1 MENFEISRH
10 IEDFTER
17 LTDLKDVLQ
26 IDNLQKKIAS
36 LEEEMM
42 APAFW
47 DNPDHAQKVLK
58 LLKQDKDILEKYL
71 TIAKLL
77 DDLEVYFAM
86 HKAGEEGLLLEI
98 ENLILEIEK
107 FLSNFEIEM
116 LLNHEY
122 DDASAYIELHP
133 GAGGTESQD
142 WTSMLFRM
150 YRRYAEK
157 KGYEFEIIDYQE
169 GEEAGI
175 KSVSF
180 IIHGPKAYGYLR
192 SEHGV
197 HRLIRISPFD
207 SNARRHTSFCAC
219 HVTPDIE
226 EEINIEI
233 KPDDI
238 RVDTFRSS
246 GAGGQHVNKTDSA
259 VRITH
264 LPTGIVVTCQSER
277 SQIQNRERAMK
288 ILKAKLVQREYE
300 AQQRRL
306 KEISGDIDEISF
318 GSQIRSYIFHP
329 YSLVKDHR
337 TNYETSDIMSV
348 MDGEIDDFINAY
360 LKSKYNKR

>member
-1 MENFEISRH
+1 
-10 IEDFTER
+10 
-17 LTDLKDVLQ
+17 
-26 IDNLQKKIAS
+26 
-36 LEEEMM
+36 
-42 APAFW
+42 
-47 DNPDHAQKVLK
+47 
-58 LLKQDKDILEKYL
+58 ILEKYL

-86 HKAGEEGLLLEI
+86 HKAGEEGLLSEI

-197 HRLIRISPFD
+197 
-207 SNARRHTSFCAC
+207 
-219 HVTPDIE
+219 
-226 EEINIEI
+226 
-233 KPDDI
+233 
-238 RVDTFRSS
+238 
-246 GAGGQHVNKTDSA
+246 
-259 VRITH
+259 
-264 LPTGIVVTCQSER
+264 
-277 SQIQNRERAMK
+277 
-288 ILKAKLVQREYE
+288 
-300 AQQRRL
+300 
-306 KEISGDIDEISF
+306 
-318 GSQIRSYIFHP
+318 
-329 YSLVKDHR
+329 
-337 TNYETSDIMSV
+337 
-348 MDGEIDDFINAY
+348 
-360 LKSKYNKR
+360 